1 MKISAIVLS
10 GGNAERLGGE
20 KPFRRWKESYLI
32 ESTIRVLVEMKIPF
46 VLVFKNIRYLD
57 SDHIDKIVY
66 LLKKYRQTVT
76 WDVIYNRG
84 PTVGILSG
92 MRITE
97 GDWILVLPC
106 DTPFINRESLE
117 NLLKYIDTAESK
129 GYNCIVPKHEN
140 GYIEP
145 LFSLY
150 KKSSLNTLEKLVK
163 EITVRNKGIPIRE
176 LIQRLNPLY
185 VSSKDIDRSKRVF
198 ININT
203 FEDLK
208 NYDSSLP

>member
-20 KPFRRWKESYLI
+20 KPFRRWGEGYLI
-32 ESTIRVLVEMKIPF
+32 ESTIRVLVEMRIPF
-46 VLVFKNIRYLD
+46 VVVFKNMRYLD
-57 SDHIDKIVY
+57 GGHIDKIFY
-66 LLKKYRQTVT
+66 LLKKYRQSIT
-76 WDVIYNRG
+76 WDVIYNGG
-84 PTVGILSG
+84 PIVGILSG
-92 MRITE
+92 MRVTE
-97 GDWILVLPC
+97 GYWILVLPC
-106 DTPFINRESLE
+106 DTPFINRESIE

-150 KKSSLNTLEKLVK
+150 KRSSLNILEKLVK
-163 EITVRNKGIPIRE
+163 ETTVKNKGIPIRE

-185 VSSKDIDRSKRVF
+185 VSSKDIDKSKRVF

-203 FEDLK
+203 FEDLRRLA
-208 NYDSSLP
+208 SSPP

>member
-1 MKISAIVLS
+1 M
-10 GGNAERLGGE
+10 
-20 KPFRRWKESYLI
+20 
-32 ESTIRVLVEMKIPF
+32 
-46 VLVFKNIRYLD
+46 
-57 SDHIDKIVY
+57 DKIVY